1 MIPTIL
7 KKIVEQLY
15 NFHFKNKNKISI
27 AVNFTQDL
35 QIAVYSL
42 ANISP
47 IYDKIIIKLWRKA
60 LQLNSLASREK
71 ASRGPLF
78 YEVYFLVACFNDFK
92 YFYITSHINYT

>member
-35 QIAVYSL
+35 QIAVYSV

-47 IYDKIIIKLWRKA
+47 ICDKIIKKLWRKV
-60 LQLNSLASREK
+60 LQLNSLASPGK
-71 ASRGPLF
+71 ASRGSLF
-78 YEVYFLVACFNDFK
+78 STK
-92 YFYITSHINYT
+92 YFFKTTFNNFKCFISHHI